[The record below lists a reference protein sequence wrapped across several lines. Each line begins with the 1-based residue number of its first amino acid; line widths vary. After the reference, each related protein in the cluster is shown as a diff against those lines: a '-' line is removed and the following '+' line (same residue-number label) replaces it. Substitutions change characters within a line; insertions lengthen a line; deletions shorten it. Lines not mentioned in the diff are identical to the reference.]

1 MSKITIEI
9 PTSSLDEIIALT
21 KKLHGAVIDIEQ
33 QSTTSPL
40 KYLKNISQNGGITS
54 IKDASVWQNEIRTD
68 KELPDRK

>member
-40 KYLKNISQNGGITS
+40 KYLKNYQH
-54 IKDASVWQNEIRTD
+54 KRCFCLA
-68 KELPDRK
+68 K

>member
-40 KYLKNISQNGGITS
+40 KYLKKISQNGGITS